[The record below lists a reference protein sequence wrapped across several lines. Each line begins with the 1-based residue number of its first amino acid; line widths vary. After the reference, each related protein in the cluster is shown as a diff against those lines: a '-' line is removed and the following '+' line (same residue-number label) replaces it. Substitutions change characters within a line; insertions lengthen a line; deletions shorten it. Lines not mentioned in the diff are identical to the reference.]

1 MNFPITLADQNLAES
16 LREFARWSP
25 EAQCVEHDGLLLTLG
40 ADEFPAIND
49 VMRCG
54 AGAVPSAQ
62 LVLERAS
69 AFFAVHERGFGVRTR
84 AHLDG
89 DLIELCKARG
99 MFQISDAPGM
109 GVSERV
115 PDSALPRASG
125 KLELRTVRDAAGAA
139 DFVTVGTASYGTI
152 GLPAASASKLFG
164 YPERLLQAHM
174 HTVVAYDGPTPIS
187 AALAFLSHGIG
198 GVYWVGTVPAGR
210 GRGVAAHCTQAVTN
224 WCFEQGA
231 RAVAL
236 QASRQGEPIYRAL
249 GFTEFTRYPWFLCM
263 PS

>member
-1 MNFPITLADQNLAES
+1 LHLPVGSRWLWLA
-16 LREFARWSP
+16 
-25 EAQCVEHDGLLLTLG
+25 LLTAALG
-40 ADEFPAIND
+40 
-49 VMRCG
+49 CG
-54 AGAVPSAQ
+54 GRANVGAAPGSSVGTGSTASSAGAVGGSG
-62 LVLERAS
+62 
-69 AFFAVHERGFGVRTR
+69 AVGSVFI
-84 AHLDG
+84 DG
-89 DLIELCKARG
+89 
-99 MFQISDAPGM
+99 
-109 GVSERV
+109 
-115 PDSALPRASG
+115 
-125 KLELRTVRDAAGAA
+125 
-139 DFVTVGTASYGTI
+139 GTI

-174 HTVVAYDGPTPIS
+174 HAVVAYDGATPIS

-198 GVYWVGTVPAGR
+198 GAYWVGTVPAGR